1 MIKRAL
7 ISVSNKHGL
16 EDLVRVLMEFDV
28 EIIASSGTASMI
40 KNLGYENVLEV
51 SEFTG
56 HEESPEGLLKTLHPK
71 IHGGILLNRDDPEHK
86 RYMERN
92 SIQPF
97 DLVVVNLYPFE
108 EVVKKKGDLIEAVRN
123 IDIGGPAMIRSAAKA
138 SLLFNRVSVIVD
150 PSQYDEFVHILRVN
164 QGSIPLKFKRR
175 LAAKAFKRTAEYE
188 AAIDAYL
195 RRMLRGE

>member
-1 MIKRAL
+1 MIERAL
-7 ISVSNKHGL
+7 ISASDKHGL
-16 EDLVRVLMEFDV
+16 ESLIRTLVRFNV
-28 EIIASSGTASMI
+28 EIVASPGTASKI
-40 KNLGYENVLEV
+40 RSLGYGKVLEV

-71 IHGGILLNRDDPEHK
+71 IHGGILLNREDPEHR

-92 SIQPF
+92 SIKPF

-108 EVVKKKGDLIEAVRN
+108 EAVKRGGDLSEAVRN

-138 SLLFNRVSVIVD
+138 SLLFGMVSVLVD
-150 PSQYDEFVHILRVN
+150 PSQYDEFTRILEENR
-164 QGSIPLKFKRR
+164 GSIPKEFKRK
-175 LAAKAFKRTAEYE
+175 LAVEAFKRTARYE

-195 RRMLRGE
+195 ESILRGE